1 MVGKTM
7 NTDPK
12 TWEFPVLG
20 GLISKGT
27 TFNIVALRS
36 LTADEQKKN
45 EAYSQVA
52 ANARNRFKLFTILKG
67 NYEQWWSYTRS
78 LLVPAE
84 NLDDDEMVELDRLL
98 LNFQSAAK
106 SVIDQF
112 RQEWIQQFRGKSEE
126 NQYDEYIKK
135 LEAGCWS
142 FAFFQD
148 LRNFTQ
154 HCGLPVGNYARNGT
168 PNSVSLQIEADPE
181 WLLQRY
187 KRWEKSGLRKE
198 HGRLDLIKLT
208 QEYFMCLQQN
218 LGSFVANA
226 FVPGMLEA
234 HDFYA
239 GLAKELVSQHPEAQF
254 KIITRFNIVENRM
267 DFQFKTPPANLLAW
281 IGITVKQ
288 Q

>member
-1 MVGKTM
+1 MVGKNNTM

-27 TFNIVALRS
+27 AFNIVALRS

-45 EAYSQVA
+45 EAYSQIA

-112 RQEWIQQFRGKSEE
+112 RQEWIQQFRGKSQESQKGEE
-126 NQYDEYIKK
+126 GGKAGKGSSRSSSSSNNNRGIVGQRCYYRNKK
-135 LEAGCWS
+135 
-142 FAFFQD
+142 
-148 LRNFTQ
+148 
-154 HCGLPVGNYARNGT
+154 
-168 PNSVSLQIEADPE
+168 
-181 WLLQRY
+181 
-187 KRWEKSGLRKE
+187 
-198 HGRLDLIKLT
+198 
-208 QEYFMCLQQN
+208 
-218 LGSFVANA
+218 
-226 FVPGMLEA
+226 
-234 HDFYA
+234 
-239 GLAKELVSQHPEAQF
+239 
-254 KIITRFNIVENRM
+254 
-267 DFQFKTPPANLLAW
+267 AW
-281 IGITVKQ
+281 TYCQKDDTSN
-288 Q
+288 